1 MGYLLMKELL
11 KNSTVFILSGMFL
24 IFVGAVL
31 LAGKGVLSTN
41 YYKNNIQF
49 AYNDAT
55 KSDIQEIG
63 LDIDSEQVG
72 AYDKLMGDI
81 YPAYTEL
88 YNATQTE
95 LETLLP
101 EGVDETNLVDYL
113 MSDEVLQKQLTE
125 GQYTQHMFKLGFKR
139 LSWIQSL
146 ERTGGRYELVEVL
159 SLLETQN
166 TTIIDKLVFAI
177 IYYGW
182 MLAFTLAFAV
192 IYYGIVVQQLNKQT
206 KGYTEEDIED
216 HQNYYDTY
224 YEAYKTNRRKKHRPT
239 FTDDE
244 DVES

>member
-1 MGYLLMKELL
+1 MKGLL
-11 KNSTVFILSGMFL
+11 KNSTIFILSGMFL
-24 IFVGAVL
+24 VFVGAVL
-31 LAGKGVLSTN
+31 LAGKGVLATN

-49 AYNDAT
+49 TYNEIT
-55 KSDIQEIG
+55 KSDIQDIG

-72 AYDKLMGDI
+72 AYDELMESI
-81 YPAYTEL
+81 YPAYIEL

-113 MSDEVLQKQLTE
+113 MADEVLQKQISE
-125 GQYTQHMFKLGFKR
+125 GQYTQHMFKDGFKR

-146 ERTGGRYELVEVL
+146 ERTEGRYGLVEVL
-159 SLLETQN
+159 SILVPQN

-192 IYYGIVVQQLNKQT
+192 IYYGIVVQQLNKRT
-206 KGYTEEDIED
+206 KGYTEEDIEE
-216 HQNYYDTY
+216 HQKHYDTY
-224 YEAYKTNRRKKHRPT
+224 YEAYKTNRRKKSRPT
-239 FTDDE
+239 FSDDE

>member
-1 MGYLLMKELL
+1 MKELL
-11 KNSTVFILSGMFL
+11 KNSTLFILSGMFL

-31 LAGKGVLSTN
+31 LAGKGVLATN
-41 YYKNNIQF
+41 YYKNNIEF
-49 AYNDAT
+49 GYNDVT

-72 AYDKLMGDI
+72 AYDELMASI
-81 YPAYTEL
+81 YPAYIGS

-101 EGVDETNLVDYL
+101 EGVDETNLVEYL
-113 MSDEVLQKQLTE
+113 MADEVLQSQLTE
-125 GQYTQHMFKLGFKR
+125 GQYTQHMFKDGFKR

-146 ERTGGRYELVEVL
+146 ERTGGRYELAEAL
-159 SLLETQN
+159 SILMPQN

-206 KGYTEEDIED
+206 KGYTDEDIEE
-216 HQNYYDTY
+216 HQKHYDTY
-224 YEAYKTNRRKKHRPT
+224 YEAYKTNRRKKPRPT